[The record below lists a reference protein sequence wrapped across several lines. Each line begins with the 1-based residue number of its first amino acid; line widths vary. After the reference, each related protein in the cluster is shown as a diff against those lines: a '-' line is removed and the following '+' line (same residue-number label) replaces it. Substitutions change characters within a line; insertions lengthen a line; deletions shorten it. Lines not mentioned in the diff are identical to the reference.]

1 MNIHPLVADVAST
14 IIQRSLSSRKKYL
27 ATVKQ
32 QADKG
37 KQRANLSCG
46 NLAHTVAA
54 SSPDDK
60 KNILDFTKV
69 NLALVTSYNDMVS
82 AHQPY
87 KAYPDIINNA
97 LAQLGH
103 TAQVAGGVPAMCD
116 GITQGNEGMEL
127 SLFSRDLIAQSTAL
141 SLSHNTFDG
150 TLLLGVC
157 DKIAPGQ
164 LMGALAFGHLVTA
177 FVPSGPMATG
187 ISNKEK
193 VRTRQQYLSGK
204 VNKQALQHMECQAY
218 HSAGTCTF
226 FGTANTNQ
234 LVLEAMGLMLPGSAF
249 VQSESPLRQAL
260 TEKIALHIA
269 ATSSTTNHDKSL
281 ANVVDEKSVVNGLIA
296 LLASGGST
304 NHTIHLI
311 AIAKAAG
318 WIVTWDDL
326 DKLSTV
332 VPLLVKMYPN
342 GPADINAFQSAGG
355 VPALLMALK
364 ERKLLFMDAN
374 PVYGTMD
381 DYLTSPYLTC
391 DNQLKF
397 RPQSKNRDPEVI
409 SISGE
414 SFSPQGGL
422 KVLSGNLG
430 RGIMK
435 VSAVSVQHQHVR
447 APAKVFDCQHD
458 VEKAYKAGKL
468 NQDAVIVVRFNGP
481 ASNGMPELHKLM
493 PILAN
498 LMDSG
503 FNVALLTD
511 GRLSGAS
518 GKVPAVI
525 HITPEAARGGLL
537 AKLQDGDDIELNGMT
552 GTVNVVSSLE
562 GRLTPQPTHNNPAY
576 GSGRELFSIY
586 RDNISS
592 AEQGASILYS
602 ND

>member
-1 MNIHPLVADVAST
+1 MNIHPLVAEVASS
-14 IIQRSLSSRKKYL
+14 IVQRSLSSRKKYL

-37 KQRANLSCG
+37 RQRANLSCG

-54 SSPDDK
+54 SSLEDK
-60 KNILDFTKV
+60 KSILDFTKV
-69 NLALVTSYNDMVS
+69 NLAIITSYNDMVS

-87 KAYPDIINNA
+87 KTYPDTIKHA
-97 LAQLGH
+97 LLQLGH

-127 SLFSRDLIAQSTAL
+127 SLYSRDLIAQSTAL

-177 FVPSGPMATG
+177 FVPSGPMTTG
-187 ISNKEK
+187 VSNREK
-193 VRTRQQYLSGK
+193 VTTRQQFLSGK
-204 VNKQALQHMECQAY
+204 VDKQALQEMECKAY

-249 VQSESPLRQAL
+249 VPSETSLRQVL

-269 ATSSTTNHDKSL
+269 ATSSMTNNNKSL

-326 DKLSTV
+326 DTLSRV

-364 ERKLLFMDAN
+364 ERNLLFMDAN

-381 DYLTSPYLTC
+381 DYLTSPYLNS
-391 DNQLKF
+391 DNQLQFKVQ
-397 RPQSKNRDPEVI
+397 PQHQNPEVI
-409 SISGE
+409 SISGN
-414 SFSPQGGL
+414 SFSQQGGL

-435 VSAVSVQHQHVR
+435 VSAVAAEQQHIC

-481 ASNGMPELHKLM
+481 AANGMPELHKLM

-498 LMDSG
+498 LMDRG

-525 HITPEAARGGLL
+525 HITPEAIRGGLL
-537 AKLQDGDDIELNGMT
+537 AKVQDGDEIELNGIT
-552 GTVNVVSSLE
+552 GEVNVINSIADRPSSQQTLDSP
-562 GRLTPQPTHNNPAY
+562 LF

-602 ND
+602 NN